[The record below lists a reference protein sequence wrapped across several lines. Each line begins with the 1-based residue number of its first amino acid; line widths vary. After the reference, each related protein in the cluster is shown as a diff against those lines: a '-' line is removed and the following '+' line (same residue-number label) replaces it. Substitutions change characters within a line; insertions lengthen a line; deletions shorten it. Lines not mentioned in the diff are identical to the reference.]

1 MCVSDMKLD
10 ADTLREAG
18 EALYGNQWQM
28 ALSLDLQVSDR
39 TMRRWANGEFGI
51 PDGIW
56 PELAK
61 LCRSR
66 GRALE
71 RLAVKLAGA

>member
-1 MCVSDMKLD
+1 MNLD
-10 ADTLREAG
+10 HEALREVG
-18 EALYGNQWQM
+18 EALYGSHWTAPLGE
-28 ALSLDLQVSDR
+28 ALDVADR
-39 TMRRWANGEFGI
+39 TMRRWANGEFSI

-71 RLAVKLAGA
+71 RLAVKLAG